1 MYRDLYV
8 RLLISNG
15 FQFFFITRYAYIPA
29 KNIFDNLEFMECIS
43 KGVGLL
49 QLLTISFYVDDT
61 LTIIYNKIHL
71 QQCDLVFKDNAMT
84 AEQYKIL
91 EMIPFIISYF
101 DFIFQVSDSTAN
113 ISAIAKP
120 FQWTVEINIDDIVMR
135 FYFNI
140 VRTLWETHVFI
151 SRSLMPTIK

>member
-1 MYRDLYV
+1 
-8 RLLISNG
+8 
-15 FQFFFITRYAYIPA
+15 
-29 KNIFDNLEFMECIS
+29 MECIS

-140 VRTLWETHVFI
+140 VRTL
-151 SRSLMPTIK
+151 